1 MGGLTT
7 LRCPITADL
16 GLLRQQVGSF
26 AAAAGFAG
34 VRLGDVVLAVN
45 EAADNVLQHGGGSG
59 TVVAHADAE
68 GIWIEVLDP
77 AGTLTCERFQQR
89 VAVPPPIA
97 ARGYGLWVIARLSDE
112 VLIDHP
118 EGGCR
123 LRLRFTR
130 RLPDIT

>member
-1 MGGLTT
+1 MGELTT
-7 LRCPITADL
+7 FRCPITADL
-16 GLLRQQVGSF
+16 GLLRQQMGSF

-34 VRLGDVVLAVN
+34 VRLRDVVLVVH
-45 EAADNVLQHGGGSG
+45 EAADNVLEHGGGSG

-68 GIWIEVLDP
+68 GIWVEVIDP
-77 AGTLTCERFQQR
+77 TGTLTRERFEQR

-97 ARGYGLWVIARLSDE
+97 SRGYGLWVIAQLSDE

-130 RLPDIT
+130 RLPDMT